1 MRGGGSRAGA
11 RYGGGGRSCV
21 QTAAEIGGGGGH
33 EESLHGPGARGLGR
47 ARRGAGRRALKR
59 VPAEPGRGAEAAG
72 GARGGR
78 SRRRDPSPLLPDWS
92 PAPGTPPAAVARP
105 RPARVPGPPSVR
117 PPAAPHPA
125 RGAFAAPSS
134 SLPSP
139 PPGSRGPLCP
149 ELPAGPLQTAPRP
162 GLSRLAVGPPSC
174 GSVLSGPGPGWRE
187 ISGSAEAAL
196 PAARLLWASA
206 PGQEPPGVSPV
217 PSGSSR
223 SLDS

>member
-21 QTAAEIGGGGGH
+21 ETAAEIGGGGRSRGKFAR
-33 EESLHGPGARGLGR
+33 PGG
-47 ARRGAGRRALKR
+47 RGAGACARGRRAQGLKR

-78 SRRRDPSPLLPDWS
+78 SRRRDPSPLLPDWA
-92 PAPGTPPAAVARP
+92 PAPGTPPAAAARP

-174 GSVLSGPGPGWRE
+174 CSVLSGPGPGRRE

-206 PGQEPPGVSPV
+206 PGQEPPDVSPV